1 MIKVYDNLRDFQI
14 RVMMTRNKLQGNFGA
29 IISQSKDILNIQTAQ
44 IIQVVLYVNHVCGD
58 FNVLYTASISTLIF
72 FYLCL
77 HYHIGLFHYLKKYTV
92 IVKPPPFKLKTP
104 HSPQKDKI
112 STITGFKSCPSNH

>member
-1 MIKVYDNLRDFQI
+1 MIIYEIFKSEWWWLGINCKEILEQLFPKVKI
-14 RVMMTRNKLQGNFGA
+14 
-29 IISQSKDILNIQTAQ
+29 ILNIQTAQ